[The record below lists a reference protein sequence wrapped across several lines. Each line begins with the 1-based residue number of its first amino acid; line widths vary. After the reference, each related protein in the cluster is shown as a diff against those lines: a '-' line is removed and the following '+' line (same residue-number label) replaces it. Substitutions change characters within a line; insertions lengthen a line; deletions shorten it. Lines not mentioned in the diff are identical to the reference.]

1 MTDFAG
7 VLVKAVVAALS
18 VDTGAKA
25 LLGDPVRVFDAA
37 PKDVVVPYLVIGR
50 GGEVPLK
57 GDGGGCEVLLSL
69 TGVSRFAGQEEARAV
84 VAVVR
89 EVLDGL
95 VVSDGGVTGVL
106 RVRGAE
112 VFAGSEG
119 RVSYGTLRLRAVMEG

>member
-7 VLVKAVVAALS
+7 VLAKGVVAALS
-18 VDTGAKA
+18 AEAGVQA

-37 PKDVVVPYLVIGR
+37 PKGAVAPYLVIGR

-95 VVSDGGVTGVL
+95 AVSDGGVTGVV

-119 RVSYGTLRLRAVMEG
+119 RVSYGTVRLRAVMEG

>member
-7 VLVKAVVAALS
+7 VLAKAVVAALS
-18 VDTGAKA
+18 ADAGAKA
-25 LLGDPVRVFDAA
+25 LLGDPVRVFDAPPKGALA
-37 PKDVVVPYLVIGR
+37 PYVVIGR
-50 GGEVPLK
+50 GVEMPLK
-57 GDGGGCEVLLSL
+57 GDGGGCEVSLSL

-95 VVSDGGVTGVL
+95 AVSDGGVTGCV

-112 VFAGSEG
+112 VFSCSDG
-119 RVSYGTLRLRAVMEG
+119 RGAYGALRLRAVMEG